1 MVGPCGWCPFPRR
14 RRQPLAD
21 HRRHRRRRPLHR
33 PRAPGHHGH
42 SDHLGRHVGAHPV
55 VSTAGR
61 GHAGTKEHVMSWV
74 STLRTRRGPGDTS
87 RTQRRPARRS
97 RRWAAVGAAATVV
110 ASAGAVTAL
119 PAQADEVYPRPPSG
133 TINLTGHG
141 WGHGHGMSQYGA
153 YGAADGLRASFG
165 SSYSQASSFALNT
178 TTWDKIAIT
187 EWRVVRP
194 VLQPGVASKPVLQ
207 YVLSTGEVRTSP
219 QVATGPQ
226 INITNLTTGLTKAL
240 NSSGSYTYR
249 GEVRATLIGAPR
261 AESLVPAA
269 PLPMDS

>member
-55 VSTAGR
+55 VTTAGR

-74 STLRTRRGPGDTS
+74 STLRTRRGPGDTA
-87 RTQRRPARRS
+87 RTHRRPARRS

-153 YGAADGLRASFG
+153 YGAALQGLTWQQIVDFYYPNTARTAIGNHTIRVNVTAHLGNTTRVAPEAGLRASFG
-165 SSYSQASSFALNT
+165 TAYDQAGSFELNS
-178 TTWDKIAIT
+178 TTWDKIAIR

-194 VLQPGVASKPVLQ
+194 
-207 YVLSTGEVRTSP
+207 
-219 QVATGPQ
+219 
-226 INITNLTTGLTKAL
+226 
-240 NSSGSYTYR
+240 
-249 GEVRATLIGAPR
+249 
-261 AESLVPAA
+261 
-269 PLPMDS
+269 